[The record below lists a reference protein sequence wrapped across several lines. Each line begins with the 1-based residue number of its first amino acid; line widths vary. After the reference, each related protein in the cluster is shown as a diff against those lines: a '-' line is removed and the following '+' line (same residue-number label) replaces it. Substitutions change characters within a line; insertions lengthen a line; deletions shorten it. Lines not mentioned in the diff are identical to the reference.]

1 MKKNIENL
9 TLINVKTPKK
19 LNTMH
24 LTSKLE
30 IADFEK
36 REKVFWYKYKKGDVK
51 FFLGDL
57 RENP

>member
-1 MKKNIENL
+1 
-9 TLINVKTPKK
+9 
-19 LNTMH
+19 MH

-36 REKVFWYKYKKGDVK
+36 REKVFWYIYKKGDFK